1 MATIERSIEVQVPA
15 STAYAAWTQFELF
28 PQFMQDVE
36 SVLQIDDRHL
46 RWRADVWGQPEQWEA
61 EITEQIPDKRIAWTS
76 NGGAANAGV
85 VTFHRLS
92 DDHARVMLQL
102 EYDPESWSEKIGD
115 ALGIFTRRIEADL
128 EGFKEF
134 VEREGHQIQGWKGE
148 IPAKDDTAQRSQSGE
163 GASASSP

>member
-1 MATIERSIEVQVPA
+1 MPTIERAIEIEAPA

-36 SVLQIDDRHL
+36 SVTQTDDRHL
-46 RWRADVWGQPEQWEA
+46 RWRAEVWGQPEQWEA

-76 NGGAANAGV
+76 NGGASNAGV

-102 EYDPESWSEKIGD
+102 EYDPSSWSERIGD
-115 ALGIFTRRIEADL
+115 ALGVFTRRIEADL
-128 EGFKEF
+128 AGFKEF
-134 VEREGHQIQGWKGE
+134 VEREGHQIRGWKGE
-148 IPAKDDTAQRSQSGE
+148 IPAKDDAAQRSQSQSGS
-163 GASASSP
+163 SARNA